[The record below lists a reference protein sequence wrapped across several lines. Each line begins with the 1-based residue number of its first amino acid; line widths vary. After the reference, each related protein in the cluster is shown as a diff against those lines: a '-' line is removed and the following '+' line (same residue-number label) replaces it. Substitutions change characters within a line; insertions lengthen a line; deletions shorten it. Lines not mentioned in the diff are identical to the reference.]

1 MLHDITLK
9 TPPPPP
15 TMLFFVNSELGL
27 LSSWFDQNH
36 LALLPLGSSLYNYDI
51 VLNGIY
57 VGTQENKKILR
68 FTLDKML
75 AFNDHISR
83 KAYANL

>member
-15 TMLFFVNSELGL
+15 LCFIFVNSELGL
-27 LSSWFDQNH
+27 LSSWIDQNH

-51 VLNGIY
+51 ILNGI
-57 VGTQENKKILR
+57 
-68 FTLDKML
+68 
-75 AFNDHISR
+75 
-83 KAYANL
+83 